1 MMIRWK
7 RRIIGLILVLIG
19 IGGVGLSIAGIIVGR
34 DIVDGISD
42 NVLGNLE
49 LTSEG
54 LSTVED
60 TLVLAKDALSDVND
74 GLDTVERTAV
84 NVSIAISDTQ
94 PLVNEIALIA
104 SEDLPNSLEAIE
116 ETMPSLIQVAGAIDT
131 TLVTLN
137 NFRID
142 ENILGLRIQ
151 YDLGIDYQPDI
162 PFDESV
168 ARLGESLEG
177 LPERLRALDQT
188 LQTSSD
194 NLVVISDD
202 VLQLSGDLNTINSRL
217 AEVDPLLDEYIRI
230 IQETNDRARF
240 TRLNLQAQLEMIKTI
255 VTIAAIWFGLNQL
268 VPIYVG
274 WEMLAGRFGQQREN
288 ATAS

>member
-1 MMIRWK
+1 MLRFK
-7 RRIIGLILVLIG
+7 RRIIGLVLVLIG
-19 IGGVGLSIAGIIVGR
+19 VGGMGLSIAGVIVGHQ
-34 DIVDGISD
+34 IVDEIGG

-54 LSTVED
+54 LTAVQD
-60 TLVLAKDALSDVND
+60 TLVLAKDALADVNS

-84 NVSIAISDTQ
+84 NVSMAISDTQ
-94 PLVNEIALIA
+94 PLVNQVSLIA
-104 SEDLPNSLEAIE
+104 SDDIPNSIEAIE
-116 ETMPSLIQVAGAIDT
+116 ETIPSLVQVAGAIDD

-168 ARLGESLEG
+168 ARIGESLDG
-177 LPERLRALDQT
+177 LPDRLRSLDQS
-188 LQTSSD
+188 LQTSSN
-194 NLVVISDD
+194 NLGVISED
-202 VLQLSGDLNTINSRL
+202 VLQLSQDLSTINARL
-217 AEVDPLLDEYIRI
+217 AEVDPLLNEYIRI
-230 IQETNDRARF
+230 VQDTNDRTRF
-240 TRLNLQAQLEMIKTI
+240 TRLSLQSQLELIKTI
-255 VTIAAIWFGLNQL
+255 VTIAMIWFGLNQL

-274 WEMLAGRFGQQREN
+274 WEMLAGRFGQRSE
-288 ATAS
+288 

>member
-1 MMIRWK
+1 MIRWK
-7 RRIIGLILVLIG
+7 RRIIGLVLVLIG
-19 IGGVGLSIAGIIVGR
+19 IGGVGLSIAGSIVGR
-34 DIVDGISD
+34 EIVDEISD

-54 LSTVED
+54 LTAVQD
-60 TLVLAKDALSDVND
+60 TLILAKDALIDVNI
-74 GLDTVERTAV
+74 GLATVERTAV
-84 NVSIAISDTQ
+84 NLSIAISDTQ
-94 PLVNEIALIA
+94 PLVDQVSIIA
-104 SEDLPNSLEAIE
+104 SDDLPNSIEAIE
-116 ETMPSLIQVAGAIDT
+116 ETMPGLIQVAGAIDS

-151 YDLGIDYQPDI
+151 YDLGVDYDPDV

-168 ARLGESLEG
+168 ALLGESLEG
-177 LPERLRALDQT
+177 LPDRLRSLDQS
-188 LQTSSD
+188 LQTSSS
-194 NLVVISDD
+194 NLGIISED
-202 VLQLSGDLNTINSRL
+202 VLQLSQDLNTINGRL
-217 AEVDPLLDEYIRI
+217 AEVGPLLDEYIRI

-240 TRLNLQAQLEMIKTI
+240 TRLSVQAQLEMIKSI

-274 WEMLAGRFGQQREN
+274 WEMLAGRFGKQDE
-288 ATAS
+288 

>member
-1 MMIRWK
+1 MIRWK
-7 RRIIGLILVLIG
+7 RRIIGLVLILIG
-19 IGGVGLSIAGIIVGR
+19 IGGIALSIGGVIVGR
-34 DIVDGISD
+34 DIVDQIGD

-54 LSTVED
+54 LTAVQD
-60 TLVLAKDALSDVND
+60 TLLLAKEALADVND

-84 NVSIAISDTQ
+84 NLSIAITDTQ
-94 PLVNEIALIA
+94 PLIGQISLIT
-104 SEDLPNSLEAIE
+104 SEDLPNSIEAIE
-116 ETMPSLIQVAGAIDT
+116 ETMPSLIQVAGAIDG

-168 ARLGESLEG
+168 ALIGDSLDG
-177 LPERLRALDQT
+177 LPERLRSLDQS

-194 NLVVISDD
+194 NLAVISED
-202 VLQLSGDLNTINSRL
+202 VLQLSRDLNTINTRL
-217 AEVDPLLDEYIRI
+217 TEVDPLLDEYIRI
-230 IQETNDRARF
+230 VQDTNDRARF
-240 TRLNLQAQLEMIKTI
+240 TRLSLQAQLEMIKFA
-255 VTIAAIWFGLNQL
+255 VTIAMIWFGLNQL

-274 WEMLAGRFGQQREN
+274 SEMLAGRFGRQPE
-288 ATAS
+288 

>member
-1 MMIRWK
+1 MIRWK
-7 RRIIGLILVLIG
+7 RRIIGLVLVLIG
-19 IGGVGLSIAGIIVGR
+19 IGGVGLSIAGSIVGR
-34 DIVDGISD
+34 EIVDEISD

-54 LSTVED
+54 LTAVQD
-60 TLVLAKDALSDVND
+60 TLILAKDALIDVNN
-74 GLDTVERTAV
+74 GLATVERTAV
-84 NVSIAISDTQ
+84 SLSIAISDTQ
-94 PLVNEIALIA
+94 PLVDQVSIIA
-104 SEDLPNSLEAIE
+104 SDDLPNSIEAIE
-116 ETMPSLIQVAGAIDT
+116 ESMPGLIQVAGAIDS

-151 YDLGIDYQPDI
+151 YDLGVDYDPDV

-168 ARLGESLEG
+168 ALLGESLEG
-177 LPERLRALDQT
+177 LPDRLRSLDQS
-188 LQTSSD
+188 LQTSSS
-194 NLVVISDD
+194 NLGIISAD
-202 VLQLSGDLNTINSRL
+202 VLLLSQDLNTINGRL
-217 AEVDPLLDEYIRI
+217 AEVGPLLDEYIRI

-240 TRLNLQAQLEMIKTI
+240 TRLSVQAQLEMIKSI

-274 WEMLAGRFGQQREN
+274 WEMLAGRFGKQPEEQI
-288 ATAS
+288 TPM

>member
-1 MMIRWK
+1 MIRWK
-7 RRIIGLILVLIG
+7 RRIVGLILILIG
-19 IGGVGLSIAGIIVGR
+19 IGGIVLSIAGVIVGR
-34 DIVDGISD
+34 DIVDQIGD

-54 LSTVED
+54 LTAVQD
-60 TLVLAKDALSDVND
+60 TLVLAKDALTDVNN
-74 GLDTVERTAV
+74 GLATVEITAV

-94 PLVNEIALIA
+94 PLVDQVSLIA
-104 SEDLPNSLEAIE
+104 SDDLPNSIEAIE
-116 ETMPSLIQVAGAIDT
+116 ETMPSLVQVAGAIDS

-151 YDLGIDYQPDI
+151 YDLGIDYQPEI

-168 ARLGESLEG
+168 ALIGDSLAG
-177 LPERLRALDQT
+177 LPDRLRSLDQS
-188 LQTSSD
+188 LQTSSG
-194 NLVVISDD
+194 NLMVISED
-202 VLQLSGDLNTINSRL
+202 VLQLSRDLNTINARL

-230 IQETNDRARF
+230 VSDTNDRTRF
-240 TRLNLQAQLEMIKTI
+240 TRLSLQAQLELIKSI

-274 WEMLAGRFGQQREN
+274 LEMFAGRFGRREG
-288 ATAS
+288 

>member
-1 MMIRWK
+1 MIRSI

-49 LTSEG
+49 LTTEG
-54 LSTVED
+54 LTAVED
-60 TLVLAKDALSDVND
+60 TLILAKEALSDVND

-116 ETMPSLIQVAGAIDT
+116 QTMPSLVQVAGAIDT

-151 YDLGIDYQPDI
+151 YDLGIDYQPDV

-168 ARLGESLEG
+168 ALLGESLEG

-188 LQTSSD
+188 LQTSTD
-194 NLVVISDD
+194 NLVIISDD
-202 VLQLSGDLNTINSRL
+202 VLQLSGDLNIINSRL

-230 IQETNDRARF
+230 IQETNDRTRF

-274 WEMLAGRFGQQREN
+274 WEMLAGRFGQQGEN